1 MNWPSSW
8 GPAPRWA
15 TRRTPDRPSYGPAVA
30 KVAKL
35 LGMPL
40 MPWQRYVA
48 DVALEVD
55 PATGW
60 WAYDVVVLT
69 VQRRAGKSA
78 LQQAVFVHRLA
89 AGLKRK
95 LWMSAQNGE
104 KALELWTEVCDLL
117 EASELAGKVRSYTTT
132 GRERLVWLPTR
143 SELKPFPPNGDLLH
157 SKAIDLLSLD
167 ELWYHDAPTALKM
180 KAGYRPTFLT
190 TNAQAWFISTMGT
203 PASTWLNQERD
214 SGRAGV
220 EAGST
225 RGTAYFEWSVPTKI
239 DGVPTKELP
248 VDELV
253 KLILQH
259 HPAYGTHPLIS
270 PDKLERFIRE
280 DLDDEDIGL
289 PGVLRAY
296 GNITTAAAGERLIP
310 EAVVVA
316 STTLD
321 RIPADVDPGIAFDV
335 DPDRRAAT
343 IAAGWRHPDGRG
355 LIEIV
360 EHSLGTR
367 WVAAAVVGVLE
378 RQGLKRVTAN
388 NAGPARDVADEI
400 ERAGFEVQRV
410 SAPDYAAASVRVHD
424 ELKAKPTPTVMHYG
438 QKDLVDALGEHLTK
452 RRLGASWAW
461 DTDGEP
467 VTPVT
472 AGTLALWAADHPP
485 EVEPEKPRSRIY

>member
-1 MNWPSSW
+1 M
-8 GPAPRWA
+8 
-15 TRRTPDRPSYGPAVA
+15 A
-30 KVAKL
+30 KIAAM

-55 PATGW
+55 PGTGW
-60 WAYDVVVLT
+60 WAYDVVVMT
-69 VQRRAGKSA
+69 VPRRGGKSA

-89 AGLKRK
+89 AGMKRK

-104 KALELWTEVCDLL
+104 KALELWAEVVDVLD
-117 EASELAGKVRSYTTT
+117 ASEFAGKCRAYTTT

-143 SELKPFPPNGDLLH
+143 SELKPFAPNGDLLH

-190 TNAQAWFISTMGT
+190 TNAQAWFISTAGT
-203 PASTWLNQERD
+203 RESTWLNQERA

-220 EAGST
+220 EAGAN
-225 RGTAYFEWSVPTKI
+225 RGTAYFEWSVPSKI
-239 DGVPTKELP
+239 HGTPVKELP

-253 KLILQH
+253 KLILSA
-259 HPAYGTHPLIS
+259 HPAYGTHPLV
-270 PDKLERFIRE
+270 PPEKLERFIRE
-280 DLDDEDIGL
+280 DLEDEDIGL
-289 PGVLRAY
+289 AGVLRAY
-296 GNITTAAAGERLIP
+296 GNITAASTAERLIP
-310 EAVVVA
+310 ESVVLA

-321 RIPADVDPGIAFDV
+321 RIPVDVVPGVAFDI

-343 IAAGWRHPDGRG
+343 IAAACRLPDGRG
-355 LIEIV
+355 LMEIV
-360 EHSLGTR
+360 EHGLGTR
-367 WVAAAVVGVLE
+367 WTAAAVIGVLE
-378 RQGLKRVTAN
+378 KQGLKRVTAN

-410 SAPDYAAASVRVHD
+410 SAADYAAACVRVND
-424 ELKAKPTPTVMHYG
+424 ELKAKPDPTVQHYG
-438 QKDLVDALGEHLTK
+438 QKDLVDAMGEQLTR
-452 RRLGASWAW
+452 RRLGASWAF

-467 VTPVT
+467 VTPLT

-485 EVEPEKPRSRIY
+485 EPAPDYGRFRVL